1 MNSSRRRF
9 LQTSMMG
16 SAVVI
21 GAPLLNV
28 VRPGW
33 LTARAKVIS
42 VNEFSELGGAPK
54 PALAA
59 FDHFQL
65 GCPDLDA
72 GIAWF
77 EGLTGTRPGFGG
89 VHPGRGTRNA
99 LASLGPRHYLEVY
112 APDPQQ
118 LNVNNDTVRRLRG
131 LTAPTIIGW
140 AIGTKDLEGLKRE
153 ADAGGIKA
161 TVTPGS
167 RQRPDGKLLR
177 WRLLNLDAPPP
188 LAPFFIEWS
197 ADSLHPSTDAPSTGT
212 VERLV
217 LEVSEPEKLLKT
229 LHSFSIAAEVRQA
242 SAPRVRL
249 TLATKKG
256 RVEIG

>member
-1 MNSSRRRF
+1 MAWTRRRF
-9 LQTSMMG
+9 LQTSLMG
-16 SAVVI
+16 SAVVV
-21 GAPLLNV
+21 GAPSLNV
-28 VRPGW
+28 VRPGECS
-33 LTARAKVIS
+33 ACAKAVFVHES
-42 VNEFSELGGAPK
+42 SEPGGAPK
-54 PALAA
+54 PAIAA

-72 GIAWF
+72 GVAWF
-77 EGLTGTRPGFGG
+77 EELTGTRPMFGG

-112 APDPQQ
+112 APDPEQS
-118 LNVNNDTVRRLRG
+118 NAGNDTVRRLRG

-140 AIGTKDLEGLKRE
+140 AIGTQDLDAVKGE
-153 ADAGGIKA
+153 ADAAGIKA
-161 TVTPGS
+161 TVSPGS
-167 RQRPDGKLLR
+167 RQRQDGKLLR
-177 WRLLNLDAPPP
+177 WRVLTLDAPPP

-197 ADSLHPSTDAPSTGT
+197 ADSLHPSTDAPPAGT
-212 VERLV
+212 VERV
-217 LEVSEPEKLLKT
+217 GLEVSEPETLLKT
-229 LHSFSIAAEVRQA
+229 LHAFSIAADVRQA